1 MSTQKNFYTS
11 VNKNGYLCAYD
22 SATHKCISIM
32 LASGMNIERYNQE
45 CKRFIGKIDP
55 QYKKY
60 K

>member
-32 LASGMNIERYNQE
+32 LATGMNIERYNQE

-55 QYKKY
+55 Q
-60 K
+60 